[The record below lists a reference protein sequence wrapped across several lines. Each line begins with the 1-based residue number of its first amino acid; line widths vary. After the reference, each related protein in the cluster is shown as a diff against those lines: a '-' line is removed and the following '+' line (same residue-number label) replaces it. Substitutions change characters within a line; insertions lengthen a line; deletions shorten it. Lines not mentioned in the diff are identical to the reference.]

1 MGFVTGMTGPRA
13 TDDMGQI
20 LSHFFFLFSPF
31 GSPFPLEDR
40 LHTCG
45 GDKPQPVSALH
56 ISSSKAVRQWVFSA
70 SSSPASSSWNNTG
83 EGF

>member
-13 TDDMGQI
+13 TDDMGQCF
-20 LSHFFFLFSPF
+20 SHSFSLFFPF

-45 GDKPQPVSALH
+45 GDKPQPVSVLH
-56 ISSSKAVRQWVFSA
+56 ISNSKAVRQWAFSA
-70 SSSPASSSWNNTG
+70 SYSPASSS
-83 EGF
+83 